1 MASNGARILLIAGP
15 TASGKSALAIKL
27 AKAAGGE
34 IVNADSMQVYADL
47 PILTARPPAS
57 ERGAISHHLFGHVDG
72 AERYSVGRWLDD
84 ALAVI
89 AEIQSRGRTPILV
102 GGTGLYYR
110 ALTEGLAE
118 APVPGEAAKA
128 RAQELLQAGGLK
140 ALADEAHRL
149 DPEAA
154 TKVDPNDR
162 QRLLRIVEVA
172 LDGKPLSKR
181 QNGTRPAIAPEGWR
195 GVVLT
200 PDREALI
207 ARIETRA
214 RSMLKCGAV
223 EEVEALL
230 ARKLDPELPVM
241 KALGVE
247 AVADMIAG
255 EASREETIETLSI
268 ETRQYAK
275 RQRTWF
281 CNQTPG
287 WPRLDPLA
295 PGAET
300 ALIEALTADLAA
312 NRR

>member
-1 MASNGARILLIAGP
+1 MAVKGAPILLIAGP
-15 TASGKSALAIKL
+15 TASGKTTLAVRL
-27 AKAAGGE
+27 AGAADGE

-47 PILTARPPAS
+47 PILTAQPGTAD
-57 ERGAISHHLFGHVDG
+57 RGEIPHHLFGHVDG
-72 AERYSVGRWLDD
+72 AERYSVGRWLSN
-84 ALAVI
+84 ALAAI
-89 AEIQSRGRTPILV
+89 TEIQSRGRTPILV

-118 APVPGEAAKA
+118 APVPGRAAKA
-128 RAQELLQAGGLK
+128 RAQEILQAGGLA

-149 DPEAA
+149 DPPAA
-154 TKVDPNDR
+154 ANVEPNDR

-172 LDGKPLSKR
+172 LDGEPLSER
-181 QNGTRPAIAPEGWR
+181 QSGTRPAIDLESWR

-200 PDREALI
+200 ADREALI
-207 ARIETRA
+207 ARIEARA
-214 RSMLKCGAV
+214 RAMLKSGAV
-223 EEVEALL
+223 EEVAALL
-230 ARKLDPELPVM
+230 ARELDPELPVM

-247 AVADMIAG
+247 AVAEMIAG
-255 EASREETIETLSI
+255 EASREETIETLTI

-281 CNQTPG
+281 RNQTPG

-295 PGAET
+295 TGAET
-300 ALIEALTADLAA
+300 ALIEALAADLAA